1 MFADERGV
9 KLTFYHVTPNLTEMH
24 QQLKKK
30 MKKEKKSALAVS
42 RGWKFEEPITEPDN

>member
-24 QQLKKK
+24 QLSEKKK
-30 MKKEKKSALAVS
+30 KALCQP
-42 RGWKFEEPITEPDN
+42 GWKFEEPITEPDN